1 LSGHRFIGRAGA
13 GSRKNSEPAGR
24 QRARRLLLGISGT
37 ATKVAVEVVDFKG
50 NPGCKLVLHDAT
62 DGSQLDFGTGPKGGP
77 RLLLDP
83 NGRTQVYLSN
93 LYCGVR
99 VSSA

>member
-1 LSGHRFIGRAGA
+1 VPGPDQGRTASRPDVSGRAG
-13 GSRKNSEPAGR
+13 
-24 QRARRLLLGISGT
+24 LLLGISGT
-37 ATKVAVEVVDFKG
+37 ATKVAVEVMDFKG